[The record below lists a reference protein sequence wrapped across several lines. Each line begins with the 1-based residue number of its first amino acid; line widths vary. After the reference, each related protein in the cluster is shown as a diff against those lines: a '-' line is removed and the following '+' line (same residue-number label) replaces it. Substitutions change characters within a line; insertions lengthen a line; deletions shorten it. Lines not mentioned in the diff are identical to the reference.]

1 MGFTFLLF
9 VIPSMSMTRVTIMC
23 ITMAKPQSDRTT
35 IATLEINMVTAMF
48 LALGDSSYT
57 SNLRSTFRANKFF
70 RFELFFLQ
78 LILFAVFHTAKVRLL
93 TLETHIVSTFVQS
106 ELL

>member
-9 VIPSMSMTRVTIMC
+9 VSAGLSMTRVTIMC
-23 ITMAKPQSDRTT
+23 IAMAKPQSDRTT
-35 IATLEINMVTAMF
+35 IATLEVNMVTAMF

-70 RFELFFLQ
+70 RFKFLFLQ
-78 LILFAVFHTAKVRLL
+78 LILFAVFHTAKVRLF
-93 TLETHIVSTFVQS
+93 TLETHIVGTFV
-106 ELL
+106 